1 MERDLEGKVAV
12 ISGGSRGIGRAIA
25 RRFAL
30 DGADCVVAARNES
43 ALTSAAQELARDS
56 GRRIEICPADLRTL
70 TGCEK
75 VYRTVEERFGRL
87 DVLVNNV
94 GATKAGSLLDLEDA
108 VWEDGFTLKFYACV
122 RLSRLFWPMLTQSR
136 GCVVNIVGG
145 FARTPDPVFMVGG
158 AVNAAMANFT
168 KTLAGLGKR
177 DDVNVNAVYP
187 GLTETQRVHEIF
199 ATKARQAGVSPEDM
213 RRIMIDKEG
222 IRRIGQPEDVANL
235 VAFLCSP
242 GARHVQGTAIAVD
255 GGRDRGTLLG
265 LPTVAWKHELL
276 LSSDVDLPVRTLMKT
291 GSADF
296 VP

>member
-108 VWEDGFTLKFYACV
+108 VWEDGFALKFYACV

-255 GGRDRGTLLG
+255 GGATAG
-265 LPTVAWKHELL
+265 LY
-276 LSSDVDLPVRTLMKT
+276 
-291 GSADF
+291 
-296 VP
+296 